1 MKMNSEEIAK
11 IVGVSRSTVSRV
23 LNNYSNVPE
32 ETREKVMRAI
42 KEYNYQPNNSARV
55 LAGKKT
61 NTIGLF
67 IVSIC
72 DKDNPKRIYQNNYFA
87 PFVDAVIDEANTRDY
102 YVLSHTIYKEEDYIK
117 IQNTF
122 AQKRI
127 DGAIIIGT
135 EDNTVT
141 ASNVLNCKYPI
152 TLVDYDPSK
161 ISYESCTG
169 TNITVINNSDY
180 EGTTAA
186 VKHLI
191 ELGHKDIGII
201 AGRTNTY
208 SGRRR
213 LEAFNSVMEKN
224 GLEVKKEFVLNG
236 EFIKASTYKEVR
248 KLVKSGKLPTAF
260 FSCNDDMALVAMEV
274 FQEEGIRVPEDISII
289 GFDDVPIAAQLRP
302 ALTTVT
308 VPVYDM
314 AEKSVTSIID
324 NIEKGNEGSFNTFV
338 MFTKLSIRETTAK
351 L

>member
-1 MKMNSEEIAK
+1 MNSKEIAK

-23 LNNYSNVPE
+23 INNYSNVPE
-32 ETREKVMRAI
+32 ETREKVMKAI

-55 LAGKKT
+55 LAGKQT

-102 YVLSHTIYKEEDYIK
+102 YVLSHTIYKEEDYSK

-135 EDNTVT
+135 EDNTVA
-141 ASNVLNCKYPI
+141 ASNLLNCEHPI
-152 TLVDYDPSK
+152 VLVDYDFKEIVGKQHSK
-161 ISYESCTG
+161 
-169 TNITVINNSDY
+169 TNITVINNADY
-180 EGTTAA
+180 EGTEEA

-191 ELGHKDIGII
+191 KLGHKDIGII

-208 SGRRR
+208 SGKSR
-213 LEAFNSVMEKN
+213 LEAFNAIMEKS
-224 GLEVKKEFVLNG
+224 GLQVKEEFVLKG
-236 EFIKASTYKEVR
+236 EFIKATTYKEVR
-248 KLVKSGKLPTAF
+248 KLVKAGKLPTAF

-289 GFDDVPIAAQLRP
+289 GFDDVPIASRIRP

-314 AEKSVTSIID
+314 AAKSVVSIISA
-324 NIEKGNEGSFNTFV
+324 IEQGDKGTIKSYI
-338 MFTKLSIRETTAK
+338 MPTKLSVRETTTCK